1 MAGLAGMLP
10 QHLQLKVLAMLDDKV
25 RTRRIVRPSFS
36 KENGR
41 LGGERGIWREVQ
53 WTSDL

>member
-25 RTRRIVRPSFS
+25 RV
-36 KENGR
+36 
-41 LGGERGIWREVQ
+41 
-53 WTSDL
+53 